1 MKQKN
6 LGLAGAAV
14 SDAGPHCF
22 VDSRLQASVWPELQS
37 MSDLGTQFPVLS
49 SSLAGEKMC
58 FLGEG
63 GTAPPAGAL
72 ATRVPHGAS
81 RGHGVQCS
89 VIRETE

>member
-49 SSLAGEKMC
+49 SSLAGEKC
-58 FLGEG
+58 VFWGKVVLHHLQE
-63 GTAPPAGAL
+63 L
-72 ATRVPHGAS
+72 WL
-81 RGHGVQCS
+81 
-89 VIRETE
+89 REFHTGLPEDMEYSAA